1 MAIANGYC
9 TLAELK
15 AALRISDSV
24 DDTLLERCVEAAS
37 RQIDNTCD
45 RRFYA
50 DGSTSARVYEAANS
64 YAVQTDD
71 ISTTSGLVVKID
83 TNGDGSYNKT
93 LSIGSDFRVDPPNG
107 TTSGYPI
114 RMLRALDTLF
124 PVDNRGRATVE
135 VTADWGWPGTT
146 PHAIRE
152 ATVLLS
158 SRLFKRYDSPLGVA
172 GFGDLGVI
180 TVRRVDPDV
189 ENLIAPYRVAV
200 VA

>member
-1 MAIANGYC
+1 MSITNGYC

-15 AALRISDSV
+15 AALRISDGV
-24 DDTLLERCVEAAS
+24 DDSLLERCVEAAS
-37 RQIDNTCD
+37 RQIDNSCD

-50 DGSTSARVYEAANS
+50 DGSVTARIYEAANS
-64 YAVQTDD
+64 YTVVTDD
-71 ISTTSGLVVKID
+71 ISTTTGLIVKID
-83 TNGDGSYNKT
+83 TNADGTYNQT
-93 LSIGSDFRVDPPNG
+93 LTINSDFRVDPPNG
-107 TTSGYPI
+107 TTTGYPI

-124 PVDNRGRATVE
+124 PIDSRGRALVE
-135 VTADWGWPGTT
+135 VTANWGWPGTT

-152 ATVLLS
+152 ATVILS

-189 ENLIAPYRVAV
+189 ENLISPYRLLVTA
-200 VA
+200 

>member
-1 MAIANGYC
+1 MTITNGYC

-24 DDTLLERCVEAAS
+24 DDALLERCVEAAS
-37 RQIDNTCD
+37 RQIDNSCD

-50 DGSTSARVYEAANS
+50 DGSASARVYEASNS
-64 YAVQTDD
+64 YTVMTDD
-71 ISTTSGLVVKID
+71 ISTTTGLIVKID
-83 TNGDGSYNKT
+83 SNADGTYNQT
-93 LSIGSDFRVDPPNG
+93 LVLNSDYRIDPPNG
-107 TTSGYPI
+107 TVSGYPI
-114 RMLRALDTLF
+114 RALRALDTLF
-124 PVDNRGRATVE
+124 PVDYRGRALIE
-135 VTADWGWPGTT
+135 VTARWGWPGST

-152 ATVLLS
+152 ATVILS

-189 ENLIAPYRVAV
+189 ENLISPYRVLVTA
-200 VA
+200 

>member
-15 AALRISDSV
+15 AALRIADSV
-24 DDTLLERCVEAAS
+24 DDSLLERCVEAAS

-50 DGSTSARVYEAANS
+50 DGSTSARIYEASNS
-64 YAVQTDD
+64 YTVLVDD
-71 ISTTSGLVVKID
+71 ISTTTGLIVKID
-83 TNGDGSYNKT
+83 TTGDGTYNQT
-93 LSIGSDFRVDPPNG
+93 LTANSDYRIDPPNG
-107 TTSGYPI
+107 TTTGYPI
-114 RMLRALDTLF
+114 RTLRALDTLF
-124 PVDNRGRATVE
+124 PVDSRGRALVE
-135 VTADWGWPGTT
+135 VTANWGWPGTV
-146 PHAIRE
+146 PHAVRE
-152 ATVLLS
+152 ATVILS

-189 ENLIAPYRVAV
+189 ENLVAPYRVLVTA
-200 VA
+200 